1 MEVINSSIPYTSN
14 YQCSLCRL
22 YFKSFGEMQ
31 KHLLKDHL
39 LRTKN
44 VRISLPWIRRRQDKI
59 ATTDTV
65 LKSYE

>member
-1 MEVINSSIPYTSN
+1 MEVIKSSKPYISN

-44 VRISLPWIRRRQDKI
+44 VKISLPWITRRQDKI
-59 ATTDTV
+59 FTDNV
-65 LKSYE
+65 LENNE